1 MSGKPEVLFFAFL
14 LYWYLNFYLK
24 FHMLDLKQLF
34 TKNNISFL
42 KLYRCCTAALNLCS
56 LSSVKLGILH
66 VVVFPYSRFS
76 PLRFG
81 FRFQKYFF
89 GKPVEINFLINL
101 MYISRLH
108 TPPYIYTR
116 VFRLII
122 KQKTIYITHFG
133 S

>member
-1 MSGKPEVLFFAFL
+1 MSGKSEVLFFVFV

-24 FHMLDLKQLF
+24 FHMLDFKQLF

-56 LSSVKLGILH
+56 LSSVKLAIL
-66 VVVFPYSRFS
+66 VVFPYSMFS

-81 FRFQKYFF
+81 FRFFF
-89 GKPVEINFLINL
+89 GKPVGINFLINL

-108 TPPYIYTR
+108 TPYTYKHVSVDLLSNKKQYI
-116 VFRLII
+116 
-122 KQKTIYITHFG
+122 
-133 S
+133 